1 MSSPT
6 PAILANAVTVLA
18 TRRARAGHESAFVS
32 ANEGMTAAARSFPG
46 HLGGYTVH
54 PVDLEGLDAR
64 LYHVVFAFDTRPH
77 LQHWQQSAERAR
89 WIAEMAP
96 HTETESGYRLIPG
109 LEDWFAPSG
118 KPSPPRWK
126 VAAFTWLGICPTVW
140 LAQAF
145 VGPLIAHWPSLSRVA
160 LLTALVAM
168 AMTWA
173 VAPLLTKLFARWLYP
188 AAPSARA

>member
-1 MSSPT
+1 
-6 PAILANAVTVLA
+6 
-18 TRRARAGHESAFVS
+18 
-32 ANEGMTAAARSFPG
+32 MTAAARSFPG
-46 HLGGYTVH
+46 HLGGYMVH
-54 PVDLEGLDAR
+54 PVDRQGPDAR
-64 LYHVVFAFDTRPH
+64 LYHVMFAFDTPDH
-77 LQHWQQSAERAR
+77 LQHWQQSAGGAR

-96 HTETESGYRLIPG
+96 HTETESGHRLMPG
-109 LEDWFAPSG
+109 LEHWFALSG

-126 VAAFTWLGICPTVW
+126 VAAVTWLGIFPTVW
-140 LAQAF
+140 LAQTF
-145 VGPLIAHWPSLSRVA
+145 IGPQLAASPTPARVA